1 MEFSILIHMERID
14 ENQCQKQLYQEYIE
28 LCLIAEKAGFSTI
41 WTGEHHGM
49 NFTIAPNPFINLADL
64 ANRTKSIKLGTATIV
79 APFWHPVKL
88 AEETAM
94 ADIITQGRLQL
105 GIARGAYSFEY
116 DRVADGIDPFSAG
129 ETLREIVPAI
139 KELWKGDYEHKGKHW
154 SFPKTTSSPKPFQ
167 EPHPPIWIAARDQNS
182 HDFAVSNGCNVQVT
196 PLWQGDEEVAS
207 LIEKFHNAC
216 ETHPQPTKPKIM
228 LLRHIF
234 VAETEAEILQG
245 AKDISRF
252 YCYFGAWFKNE
263 RPTNQGLIKMLTEE
277 EMSKMEM
284 YSPENMQKNN
294 IIGTPESTIQ
304 RLKTCEELG
313 YDEYCYWIDSSMSF
327 ANKKKSLKLFI
338 EKVMPYF
345 T

>member
-1 MEFSILIHMERID
+1 
-14 ENQCQKQLYQEYIE
+14 
-28 LCLIAEKAGFSTI
+28 
-41 WTGEHHGM
+41 M

-182 HDFAVSNGCNVQVT
+182 HDFAVSNGCNVQ
-196 PLWQGDEEVAS
+196 D
-207 LIEKFHNAC
+207 
-216 ETHPQPTKPKIM
+216 PTLARRRRGSFFNRKI
-228 LLRHIF
+228 
-234 VAETEAEILQG
+234 
-245 AKDISRF
+245 S
-252 YCYFGAWFKNE
+252 
-263 RPTNQGLIKMLTEE
+263 
-277 EMSKMEM
+277 
-284 YSPENMQKNN
+284 
-294 IIGTPESTIQ
+294 Q
-304 RLKTCEELG
+304 RL
-313 YDEYCYWIDSSMSF
+313 
-327 ANKKKSLKLFI
+327 
-338 EKVMPYF
+338 
-345 T
+345 